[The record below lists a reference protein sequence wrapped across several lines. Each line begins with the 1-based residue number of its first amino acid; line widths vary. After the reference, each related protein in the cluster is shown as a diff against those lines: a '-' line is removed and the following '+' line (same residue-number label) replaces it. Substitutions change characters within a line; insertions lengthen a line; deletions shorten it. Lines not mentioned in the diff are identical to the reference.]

1 MQANP
6 LLSIVIPTYN
16 RADFLDRCL
25 KVHIPLAKKYNIQ
38 IFISD
43 NASTDNTKEIVQ
55 KWMKEYPLI
64 SYHCNETNIGPD
76 ENFERALKYPQTEY
90 VWLLGD
96 TYQIPSEGIDYV
108 LNLIS
113 KSHKKYD
120 VIVVNVAKRVSG
132 IPEQDY
138 SDQNQLL
145 SDLGW
150 HMTCLSSLIYNS
162 GLIAHAN
169 FERYRNTNF
178 IQLGIIF
185 EHIAGK
191 DFLIHW
197 VDSVSVQGLS
207 ITSLLKKSWQDQAF
221 EIWTRR
227 WPNVIFSLPSTY
239 TPEIKLKC
247 IKDHREK
254 SRLFEIKHLVY
265 LRIINILNYKTYKQ
279 YSCLFPLTIKY
290 PKLIIL
296 LIALLPR
303 APLLLLYKSYK
314 QIKHHMIK
322 SKSLGKSYG

>member
-16 RADFLDRCL
+16 RADFLDCCL
-25 KVHIPLAKKYNIQ
+25 KVHIPLAKAHNIQ
-38 IFISD
+38 IFVSD
-43 NASTDNTKEIVQ
+43 NASTDTTKEIVQ
-55 KWMKEYPLI
+55 KWMEEYPLI
-64 SYHCNETNIGPD
+64 RYHCNDTNIGPD
-76 ENFERALKYPQTEY
+76 KNFERALKYPQTEY

-113 KSHKKYD
+113 KNNKKYD
-120 VIVVNVAKRVSG
+120 VIVVNVGKRVSG

-138 SDQNQLL
+138 SDPNHLL

-162 GLIAHAN
+162 RLINHSD
-169 FERYRNTNF
+169 FSRYHNTNF

-185 EHIAGK
+185 EYIAGK

-197 VDSVSVQGLS
+197 IDFISIQG
-207 ITSLLKKSWQDQAF
+207 IHIEGILKKSWQNQAF
-221 EIWTRR
+221 EVWTKR
-227 WPNVIFSLPSTY
+227 WSNIIFSLPPSY
-239 TPEIKLKC
+239 TLETKLKC
-247 IKDHREK
+247 IKDHGKK
-254 SRLFEIKHLVY
+254 SGIFKIKY
-265 LRIINILNYKTYKQ
+265 LLYFRAFNVLNYKTYRQ
-279 YSCLFPLTIKY
+279 YSNLFPLTIKY

-303 APLLLLYKSYK
+303 APLLLLHKIYRA
-314 QIKHHMIK
+314 IKRRIR
-322 SKSLGKSYG
+322 GNY